1 MKKILSTFGQRTGG
15 TRTEL
20 QRRIMEIIQII
31 IISEDLEALEAAL
44 TDPEVDVDYEESNK
58 DNFLTFIA
66 SVNRNRPNI
75 SSLEPPKKKKK
86 QTGVVFAN
94 NQSSD
99 MCARYLFSEYGE
111 TRRKRLQK
119 HLRSTAEELKII
131 L

>member
-1 MKKILSTFGQRTGG
+1 MLAIYQHHNVVLLSLRTGG

-20 QRRIMEIIQII
+20 QRRIMEIIKG
-31 IISEDLEALEAAL
+31 EDLEALEAAL

-75 SSLEPPKKKKK
+75 SSLEPPKKKK

-99 MCARYLFSEYGE
+99 MCKIEE
-111 TRRKRLQK
+111 EITK
-119 HLRSTAEELKII
+119 HLALSS
-131 L
+131 